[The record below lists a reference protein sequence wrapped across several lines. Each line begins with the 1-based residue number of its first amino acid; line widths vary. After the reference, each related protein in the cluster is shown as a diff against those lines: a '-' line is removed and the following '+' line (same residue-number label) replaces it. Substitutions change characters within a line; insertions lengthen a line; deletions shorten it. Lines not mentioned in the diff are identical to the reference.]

1 VQARAV
7 YIAGLGAATAIGR
20 DAPSTAAAVR
30 AGITGFSE
38 HPYVLDSVDEPVRAG
53 IVPWLDIRLRGVDRF
68 AALLFPAIDQV
79 LEPLLNAKRADMR
92 IGLALGLPL
101 PRPGLDPELHSGLA
115 RELDQRYG
123 DRFAR
128 ISVLPNGHAAGL
140 MALAGA
146 SSELA
151 DGRLDGCV
159 VAGVESY
166 IEPDTLQWLEECDQ
180 LHGAG
185 LFNNAWGFIPGEA
198 AGALLLLSGLACEL
212 CECDPFASVHT
223 VQLANE
229 PNRIR
234 TQTVCV
240 GLGLAEALRG
250 ALHGVLPERKVTDI
264 YCDMNGEP
272 YRADEYA
279 FASLRVK
286 DRIESATD
294 FVAPADCWGD
304 VAAAGAPLHVVLAAM
319 AGQKGYA
326 KGGRALVWASSE
338 SGERAA
344 ALIEVNGN

>member
-1 VQARAV
+1 
-7 YIAGLGAATAIGR
+7 
-20 DAPSTAAAVR
+20 VR
-30 AGITGFSE
+30 AGIAGFTD

-53 IVPWLDIRLRGVDRF
+53 IVPWLDIRLRGADRF

-79 LEPLLNAKRADMR
+79 LQSLLNIKRAELRM
-92 IGLALGLPL
+92 GLALGLPVA
-101 PRPGLDPELHSGLA
+101 RPGLDPALHPRLA
-115 RELDQRYG
+115 RALDERYQ
-123 DRFAR
+123 DWFTR
-128 ISVLPNGHAAGL
+128 ISILPNGHAAGL

-146 SSELA
+146 TADLA
-151 DGRLDGCV
+151 DGRLDGCI
-159 VAGVESY
+159 VAGVDSY

-198 AGALLLLSGLACEL
+198 AGALLLLSKQACERCGCAPL
-212 CECDPFASVHT
+212 AAVRA
-223 VQLANE
+223 VRLANE
-229 PNRIR
+229 PNRIK
-234 TQTVCV
+234 TQTVCIGV
-240 GLGLAEALRG
+240 GLAEALRG
-250 ALHGVLPERKVTDI
+250 ALHGVLPEGKVTDI

-286 DRIESATD
+286 DRVESATD

-304 VAAAGAPLHVVLAAM
+304 VAAAGAPLHIMLAAV

-338 SGERAA
+338 SGERGA
-344 ALIEVNGN
+344 ALIEVDGS